1 MPVFRRQGIDLERFG
16 QLGGCQQQA
25 DFSLRV
31 FGGHITQR
39 ALGQNLPIR
48 DRAHCAQGSFKRV
61 VLGRKRTDGNT
72 IAVGQRM
79 EGQFVLNRAVIVEQL
94 VELEF
99 IRRHRRR

>member
-39 ALGQNLPIR
+39 ALGQDLPIR
-48 DRAHCAQGSFKRV
+48 DRAHCTQGVSSVSYSVK
-61 VLGRKRTDGNT
+61 TSDGQVA

-79 EGQFVLNRAVIVEQL
+79 EGQFILNRAVVIEQL
-94 VELEF
+94 VELDL
-99 IRRHRRR
+99 